1 MVFECRHLKLPGA
14 IAHPTQT
21 PCLEDVLRLW
31 GGRTFWLGSIANR
44 VADHL
49 SMVSILGASH
59 GGLIPPK
66 TMLRTVEAFEG
77 LELHTR

>member
-31 GGRTFWLGSIANR
+31 GGRAPWPGPIANR

-59 GGLIPPK
+59 GGPIPLE
-66 TMLRTVEAFEG
+66 TMLRTFEAFEG